1 MHNHQHEHVKL
12 ERNINVAVL
21 TISDTRDEETDK
33 GGQLVQS
40 LLKEINVTVEKD
52 NYKIVKDDKNAIT
65 LQLKQWLD
73 EHEEIDAIITTGGT
87 GISQRDVTIEAIRPL
102 LSKRIR
108 RLWRV
113 IPIFKLYRRCRHTFT
128 IITCNW
134 RNC

>member
-52 NYKIVKDDKNAIT
+52 NYKIVKDDKM
-65 LQLKQWLD
+65 QLLYN
-73 EHEEIDAIITTGGT
+73 
-87 GISQRDVTIEAIRPL
+87 
-102 LSKRIR
+102 LS
-108 RLWRV
+108 
-113 IPIFKLYRRCRHTFT
+113 
-128 IITCNW
+128 NG
-134 RNC
+134 

>member
-65 LQLKQWLD
+65 LQLKQWLED
-73 EHEEIDAIITTGGT
+73 RK
-87 GISQRDVTIEAIRPL
+87 SV
-102 LSKRIR
+102 
-108 RLWRV
+108 V
-113 IPIFKLYRRCRHTFT
+113 
-128 IITCNW
+128 
-134 RNC
+134 